1 MAGEVTLTPK
11 KRSSRGDSE
20 APRARAAD
28 NRALPV
34 VEIEELSDVTESINV
49 LLHGDSGLGKTA
61 LTGLVPNAIYLT
73 TERGVVAA
81 KQAGSRARRIQ
92 GHTWDHVESALNLLD
107 KKAGPGDWVIVDSA
121 TKMQV
126 LLIRWL
132 LGMIHEE
139 NDSRDLDIPAIQ
151 DHQKW
156 QNMYKRYWDRL
167 IDAPYN
173 VIFITTSMKREDAE
187 GDDLILPALTGKDY
201 EIAGYCMAQTDIGLY
216 LSMESTG
223 KNSEPMRILRTQP
236 DPPYW
241 AKNRF
246 REANIPGK
254 IRIKDADFGTIPRMI
269 QAIEKSGGGKAGKQ
283 KAA

>member
-1 MAGEVTLTPK
+1 MAGEVTLSAG
-11 KRSSRGDSE
+11 KRRSRRDDE

-34 VEIEELSDVTESINV
+34 VQIEELDSVTESVNI

-61 LTGLVPNAIYLT
+61 LTGLIPRAIYLT

-81 KQAGSRARRIQ
+81 KQAGSKARRVA
-92 GHTWDHVESALNLLD
+92 GHTWDHVEASLNLLD
-107 KKAGPGDWVIVDSA
+107 QKAGPGDWVIVDSA

-132 LGMIHEE
+132 LGMAHEE
-139 NDSRDLDIPAIQ
+139 NDVRDLDIPAIQ

-173 VIFITTSMKREDAE
+173 VVFITTSMKREDAE

-201 EIAGYCMAQTDIGLY
+201 EIAGYCMAQTDVGLY

-223 KNSEPMRILRTQP
+223 KNSDPVRILRTQA

-246 REANIPGK
+246 REANVPSK
-254 IRIKDADFGTIPRMI
+254 IRIEDGDFGTIPRII
-269 QAIEKSGGGKAGKQ
+269 QAIEKSGGGKGGK